1 MRAENSEVGSS
12 ESRVRAQYE
21 EWLSRWTPVSLY
33 VRWYLRHGGPRFAA
47 PLFEAMGAGPFPRL
61 LDVGCAAGVY
71 LRWAFEQG
79 HGSVELA
86 GIDITPALLA
96 EAADRL
102 EPARAAGA
110 CVVLHEASAVS
121 LPFTEASF
129 DALICNGVVKYLDE
143 TMLDAFL
150 SEALRVLA
158 PGGRIALAD
167 FGRAVPV
174 QSSLV
179 SPCPPRHTGGAPED
193 RDRAVRVAS
202 ATGLLGSLRRDAHA
216 AASDSAHLRGG
227 GGYSA
232 VTWGCFQSGRERRAQ
247 PCRQAVD

>member
-150 SEALRVLA
+150 AEALRVLA

-179 SPCPPRHTGGAPED
+179 SPAR
-193 RDRAVRVAS
+193 
-202 ATGLLGSLRRDAHA
+202 LGIPVEHLRTETELCESLRR
-216 AASDSAHLRGG
+216 RGF
-227 GGYSA
+227 SA
-232 VTWGCFQSGRERRAQ
+232 VSGVTLTRLRRI
-247 PCRQAVD
+247 PLTYEGAVATRP